1 MEKVRIPRD
10 CELAYATLRAI
21 ERRGGS
27 VRTGDLN
34 EAVSEI
40 TGLTKKQLASVNIES
55 VKMQMGWARS
65 GLKASGYLD
74 NSQWGVWSLTQQSR
88 ALLELEPAEAKGL
101 AKKVCDDGWDI
112 RFDAKARRI
121 NRR

>member
-21 ERRGGS
+21 GKRGGS
-27 VRTGDLN
+27 VRTRDLN

-40 TGLTKKQLASVNIES
+40 TGLTEKQLASVNIKT
-55 VKMQMGWARS
+55 VKMQMSWARS
-65 GLKASGYLD
+65 GLKASGHLD
-74 NSQWGVWSLTQQSR
+74 NSQRGVWSLTQGSR
-88 ALLELEPAEAKGL
+88 DLLELEPAAAKHL

-112 RFDAKARRI
+112 RFDAKARRTG
-121 NRR
+121 R

>member
-21 ERRGGS
+21 GKRGGS
-27 VRTGDLN
+27 VRTSELN

-40 TGLTKKQLASVNIES
+40 TGLTEEQLASVYIKT
-55 VKMQMGWARS
+55 VQMQMGWARS

-74 NSQWGVWSLTQQSR
+74 NSQRGVWSLTQKSR
-88 ALLELEPAEAKGL
+88 ALLELEPAAAKHL

-112 RFDAKARRI
+112 RFDAKARR
-121 NRR
+121 NSHS